1 MADSAGRIQIFLSPA
16 ARRDIREVLKWS
28 AEKFGEPAAAR
39 YRDLLK
45 QAFRD
50 IASDP
55 LRHGSQERPELA
67 PGVRSYHLRSSR
79 DHARNI
85 LSFVR
90 DPRHFVIY
98 RRRSQTIDIV
108 RVLHDAR
115 DLARH
120 LP

>member
-1 MADSAGRIQIFLSPA
+1 MADSSGRIQILLSSV
-16 ARRDIREVLKWS
+16 ARRDIREVLQWS
-28 AEKFGEPAAAR
+28 AKNIGEPAAVR

-50 IASDP
+50 MASDP

-67 PGVRSYHLRSSR
+67 PGVRSYRLRSSR
-79 DHARNI
+79 DPARNI
-85 LSFVR
+85 LGFVR